1 MEIILLEQ
9 IEKLGKVGEVVTVKN
24 GYARNFLLPT
34 AKALRATKANL
45 EYFENQ
51 KKEIE
56 AKNAK
61 ILSNAEEKFEKLKDY
76 SLVLIRQAA
85 ETGQLYGS
93 VTVRDL
99 AAAFHSDDIDIKKSQ
114 ISLEK
119 AIKDLGVYE
128 VKIKVH
134 PTLIQTVKVNI
145 ARTEDEAKSQA
156 GA

>member
-9 IEKLGKVGEVVTVKN
+9 IEKLGKVGEVVNVKN

-34 AKALRATKANL
+34 GRALRATKTNL
-45 EYFENQ
+45 EFFEAQ

-61 ILSNAEEKFEKLKDY
+61 LLENAEEKFEKLKGY
-76 SLVLIRQAA
+76 SVTLIRQAA

-93 VTVRDL
+93 VTVRDI
-99 AAAFHSDDIDIKKSQ
+99 AAAINSDELSVKKSQ

-119 AIKDLGVYE
+119 AIKDLGVYD

-134 PTLIQTVKVNI
+134 ATLIQTVKVNI
-145 ARTEDEAKSQA
+145 ARTEDEAKKQA
-156 GA
+156 EA